1 MKEAPRPQPT
11 LIKERGIHNPF
22 AKGGVVRIAL
32 APLLAT
38 GGISGGIL
46 NSACAPAAPSLEYQ
60 SNIPIVGDPSKAAEH
75 GDTIVASPTP
85 DQRLGLATGSATSG
99 SEQTSARTDSGATT
113 KPAETPIS
121 PSEIPAQLDSILASV
136 DAMPASLNPRIGQ
149 EFFDQSKGGISSELQ
164 KIKELLASGDVEE
177 ARKIIYRT
185 RQVDKAIEVSGMI
198 GTIINLG
205 DPLQEKFISPAIKQK
220 HDPKGKYIRKGES
233 LDPRIMDLYLG
244 VIDILVATDPSY

>member
-11 LIKERGIHNPF
+11 LKDRLISPF

-85 DQRLGLATGSATSG
+85 DQRLGLATGSTTSG
-99 SEQTSARTDSGATT
+99 SEQTASRDGGTT
-113 KPAETPIS
+113 GKPAEIS
-121 PSEIPAQLDSILASV
+121 TRPETLPVSDIPAQLDSILASV
-136 DAMPASLNPRIGQ
+136 DAKSQSLNQNVTKRDLEIPAQ
-149 EFFDQSKGGISSELQ
+149 EVKAALAKGDIEG
-164 KIKELLASGDVEE
+164 
-177 ARKIIYRT
+177 ARKNLREF
-185 RQVDKAIEVSGMI
+185 KAAVQH
-198 GTIINLG
+198 LG
-205 DPLQEKFISPAIKQK
+205 DPLKNRFIPKEIRDNYDPQGLVMKNTDIVDPAV
-220 HDPKGKYIRKGES
+220 
-233 LDPRIMDLYLG
+233 LDLYLS
-244 VIDILVATDPSY
+244 VVQMELSLLRK